1 MSLIVGGWPRP
12 LRWIA
17 LGLPFWGSMA
27 NAMERSFKNITTLA
41 MDLGL
46 HCSNWGINPQ
56 VTEMQHKLWPGSA
69 LPHAA
74 LGTDD
79 PHCLRLLKED
89 GHDGEP
95 VGSCKRAR
103 AIKFFSSTEHLSPPQ
118 RDLIRFGVFCHLGF
132 FRTLHLVVKK
142 QWEELVLGEKGQAA
156 ESHAPHAECLTKF
169 EEGALARLLDR
180 FRLGLGGRA
189 DAEEIY
195 LLFEEHGN
203 LASKLGFDR
212 QRLAA
217 LVDQMIRARVHYC
230 GAGSPELDSFEARQ
244 EQEIALLR
252 EAGRED
258 EDDFW
263 LKKSCWLAI
272 QCELEDKLLLRE
284 DIRLKNFNVTMEWM
298 ALFGTVYIELLE
310 AQTLCH
316 QLERRVAI
324 KKAEPSLSDEEIDRR
339 VKESIEKELASIQKV
354 KGDALHAATLAHLH
368 EPEGEP
374 MSDQHLDRY
383 REDAKKIIREIWRL
397 THPDTLNRAFTERQ
411 RERLREYLEQV
422 VKIRR
427 SEAQLDVRA
436 ISVLSDI
443 LTKVKELYDVMG
455 IDLEPDSVIRGD
467 TLADQTAW
475 LENEIQNIEAQT
487 QELMAEIQA
496 MSMDPDIREKIA
508 SMAGEETQKGTLL
521 GLGQLKKAFEEKYV
535 VLQAEHQRMIDERRT
550 PLASQL
556 GGRP

>member
-1 MSLIVGGWPRP
+1 
-12 LRWIA
+12 
-17 LGLPFWGSMA
+17 MA
-27 NAMERSFKNITTLA
+27 NAMERSLKNITTLA
-41 MDLGL
+41 MDLDL
-46 HCSNWGINPQ
+46 HCSNWGINSQ
-56 VTEMQHKLWPGSA
+56 VTETQHKLWPGSA
-69 LPHAA
+69 LPHTA

-89 GHDGEP
+89 GHGGES
-95 VGSCKRAR
+95 VGSCKKAR
-103 AIKFFSSTEHLSPPQ
+103 ATKFFSSTEHLSPPE
-118 RDLIRFGVFCHLGF
+118 RDLIRFGVFCHLGLV
-132 FRTLHLVVKK
+132 RTLHLLVKN
-142 QWEELVLGEKGQAA
+142 QWEEFVLGEKGQPA
-156 ESHAPHAECLTKF
+156 ESHAPYAECLKEF

-180 FRLGLGGRA
+180 FRLGLGGWA
-189 DAEEIY
+189 GTEEIY

-212 QRLAA
+212 QRLSA
-217 LVDQMIRARVHYC
+217 LVDQMILSRVHYC
-230 GAGSPELDSFEARQ
+230 GAGSPELDSFEASQ

-252 EAGRED
+252 EAGRE
-258 EDDFW
+258 EECEFW

-272 QCELEDKLLLRE
+272 HCELEDKLLLRE

-310 AQTLCH
+310 AQMLCH
-316 QLERRVAI
+316 QLERRMAI
-324 KKAEPSLSDEEIDRR
+324 KKAEPSLSDEEIDKR
-339 VKESIEKELASIQKV
+339 VKESIEEELASIKKV
-354 KGDALHAATLAHLH
+354 KGDALHAASLARLH

-374 MSDQHLDRY
+374 MSGEQLDRY
-383 REDAKKIIREIWRL
+383 REEAKKIIREIWRL

-455 IDLEPDSVIRGD
+455 IDLEPKSVIRGD

-475 LENEIQNIEAQT
+475 LENEIQGIESQI

-496 MSMDPDIREKIA
+496 MSMDPDIREKMA
-508 SMAGEETQKGTLL
+508 SMAGEETQKATLL
-521 GLGQLKKAFEEKYV
+521 GLEQTLLGLEQLKKAFEEENV
-535 VLQAEHQRMIDERRT
+535 VLQAEHQRMIDKGRKGRT
-550 PLASQL
+550 PVASQ
-556 GGRP
+556 